1 MMEADMN
8 DATTVTRKGK
18 RALPVT
24 QPEVW
29 FLLDRSGSMQS
40 IASDVVGGFNQFFAE
55 QRAQAGQLRVTVVQ
69 FDNEAP
75 HEVLIDRAD
84 VANVVGLDAHRY
96 KPRGM
101 TPLFDAIDLL
111 LDRAERAGG
120 SPTITGRR
128 VHRRSQNA
136 SPAPSRGIFAH
147 IARLKDAGWTFVSSA
162 PTRQLRRLGGLGVAP
177 GACPL
182 PGRPPKASS
191 RFRQHQRARANG
203 AGSPSRDATPNATSF
218 GADARKRRKPRRRS
232 ETSLIRGKAPYPG
245 RGRRVKTRPEIIP
258 ILVNETG
265 LRTIIPRA
273 PAPHPH
279 V

>member
-1 MMEADMN
+1 MN

-75 HEVLIDRAD
+75 DEVLIDRAD
-84 VANVVGLDAHRY
+84 VANVVDLDAHRY

-120 SPTITGRR
+120 SPTDQLVVVFTDGLE
-128 VHRRSQNA
+128 NA
-136 SPAPSRGIFAH
+136 SHRASREGVFAH
-147 IARLKDAGWTFVSSA
+147 IARLKDAGWTFVF
-162 PTRQLRRLGGLGVAP
+162 LGANQDSYASGHALGYDPRSVQNFA
-177 GACPL
+177 
-182 PGRPPKASS
+182 
-191 RFRQHQRARANG
+191 
-203 AGSPSRDATPNATSF
+203 ATPDGT
-218 GADARKRRKPRRRS
+218 RRAFDSLCRASRS
-232 ETSLIRGKAPYPG
+232 MRGKLAASMPVDKG
-245 RGRRVKTRPEIIP
+245 DFFEGTKEA
-258 ILVNETG
+258 EG
-265 LRTIIPRA
+265 
-273 PAPHPH
+273 
-279 V
+279 